1 MPKVKPLHQLKQQPK
16 QSSTIT
22 QAPSAW
28 QQRHQHQSKT
38 NHNGTSSSISL
49 PLTNAEEYN
58 SVKSPSMAT
67 SVTSNAKAVTV
78 TRKGINSTTQTGS
91 QQHTDVAKQLVK
103 AIHKEKENQEVS
115 ERQLLSLSMTASLT
129 NTSQQQQTS
138 WPELLSQDEQKTI
151 PIEQQRLASHTFH
164 SSVSRLP
171 LQAAPTVSTMT
182 HMPSTTTANPIKA
195 PNSYFAVTQVSPTTA
210 AQATPT
216 IMRVP
221 NVMVTSTVTHSVNK
235 SSGASVVAS
244 VSTSKAHNPSFSV
257 PTSAVRGTV
266 NLTSSTLSNTLD
278 PVATA
283 SSVTL
288 PTTTAV
294 TTPSHVV
301 NSGFNL
307 EMPLVQLPQPPF
319 QLYMDGENK
328 LFFEEYGKMVS
339 IYVCCW
345 SVYYICIVLC
355 SVLESCLIA
364 VLGLLT

>member
-1 MPKVKPLHQLKQQPK
+1 VPKVKPLHQLKQQPK

-138 WPELLSQDEQKTI
+138 WPELLSQDEQKAI
-151 PIEQQRLASHTFH
+151 PLEQRLASHTFH

-216 IMRVP
+216 ILRVP

-244 VSTSKAHNPSFSV
+244 ISTSKAHNPSFSV